1 MFLFSLFNLL
11 FNIIFAG
18 ILIYL
23 IIRNNQLAKQ
33 VSNGSPPAVQSSPAL
48 QSPPALQ
55 SSQNLQSTSTKSGT
69 KLGTK
74 SGTKL
79 GTKQDL
85 KESKKQKLILNKQ
98 LCADCVRQNLG
109 KPSHLIRNCPHCG
122 SQNYDTGCIPTI
134 VQKGRP
140 TNCIPKKD
148 FSKEQAHRA
157 CVAASGFSQ
166 QCNLIDIKNSDKS
179 KVLSYMKDECG
190 EDAYYCAYDESD
202 SCSYNLCKIGDYFA
216 YGDYSPMCGCEPEK
230 SATHYM
236 GPGWGRECKRG
247 ENCAEYD
254 PNRGAPELWT
264 SPELSDFYRAVNGGP
279 SYMDVP
285 NLEDPIAQMIYDQQ
299 IA

>member
-23 IIRNNQLAKQ
+23 IIRNNQLTKQ
-33 VSNGSPPAVQSSPAL
+33 VSNASNGSPPAL
-48 QSPPALQ
+48 QSP
-55 SSQNLQSTSTKSGT
+55 STKLGT

-74 SGTKL
+74 PDTKLGTKPDTKLGTKL
-79 GTKQDL
+79 GTKPDL
-85 KESKKQKLILNKQ
+85 KVTKKHELILNKR

-109 KPSHLIRNCPHCG
+109 LPSHLIRNCPHCG
-122 SQNYDTGCIPTI
+122 SENYDTGCIPAI

-148 FSKEQAHRA
+148 FSEEQAHRA
-157 CVAASGFSQ
+157 CLGVSGFSQ

-179 KVLSYMKDECG
+179 KVLTYMKDECG

-202 SCSYNLCKIGDYFA
+202 SCSYNLCKIDDYFA
-216 YGDYSPMCGCEPEK
+216 YGDYSTMCGCEPEK
-230 SATHYM
+230 TATHYM